1 MTFILDPSLHQP
13 CNASIEEQSIV
24 ISKLLCLKHSQDSMD
39 PKTGKHSV
47 LDTLTSCLII
57 YKDGNDI
64 GKDNEAGVPQILINF
79 HFTFT
84 LFEFKAR

>member
-1 MTFILDPSLHQP
+1 
-13 CNASIEEQSIV
+13 
-24 ISKLLCLKHSQDSMD
+24 MD

-57 YKDGNDI
+57 YTDGNDI
-64 GKDNEAGVPQILINF
+64 GKDNDAGVTQISINF
-79 HFTFT
+79 HFTFIL

>member
-1 MTFILDPSLHQP
+1 
-13 CNASIEEQSIV
+13 
-24 ISKLLCLKHSQDSMD
+24 MD

-57 YKDGNDI
+57 YADGNDI

-84 LFEFKAR
+84 LLFELLLIERAQGIIIYLTSRDDLTSSWPSMLYVVYIRIT